1 MEKFFEHPDIIAGA
15 SIGVTIALILGFL
28 FIFWLFNIICMMMGA
43 KAAGIQNRSF
53 GKAFLASILISWLG
67 GTLIGF
73 LTLLNPIAGLVGLL
87 LVPALF
93 IKLVYSCGLG
103 EAIVAYIVNVIA
115 SIALMIVLILTLI
128 FGFGLSVDKLKSE
141 SSTNSVL
148 IENNCDV

>member
-1 MEKFFEHPDIIAGA
+1 
-15 SIGVTIALILGFL
+15 
-28 FIFWLFNIICMMMGA
+28 MMMGA
-43 KAAGIQNRSF
+43 KAAGIQNRSL

-103 EAIVAYIVNVIA
+103 EAIVAYIVNIIA